1 MTARDYLNRLV
12 TLARLQETGADAH
25 NLLEYLRA
33 TLPGVAPDDFIETFQ
48 VLECTVNYCVAYS
61 TWEDELQPIISIFH
75 ALRIFCGEELVSDCD
90 LAMIKA
96 KSDARVASGHEPWPK
111 ADENTYEAWCDKF
124 AEHLA

>member
-1 MTARDYLNRLV
+1 MTARDYLDRLV

-25 NLLEYLRA
+25 NFLEYVRA

-48 VLECTVNYCVAYS
+48 VLECTVNYCVAYG

-96 KSDARVASGHEPWPK
+96 KSDARVAAGHEPWPES
-111 ADENTYEAWCDKF
+111 DENTYEAWCDKF